1 MPSSSRPPQNRSR
14 QGRPSQ
20 PGPGG
25 PTKPG
30 DRQRPNP
37 PRRAPRQTYREE
49 NDPAILTVGQGARR
63 ADEPTERRRGPG
75 NHPNPTRPRQS
86 DRPAPD
92 MPPVTVTIER
102 IVGDGKGIGFT
113 DGKTVFVARTAP
125 GDVVS
130 ARITRAQGKVLHGEI
145 AEIITPSPMRIE
157 PRVADY
163 DASGG
168 LDLMHI
174 GYADQLAV
182 KASIIQDSLRR
193 IAKLD
198 PVPDVDIVASP
209 KEWEYRSRAE
219 FQIDQGTKAVG
230 YFAGQSHRVVDVAES
245 PVLVPSV
252 QLLLSTLRDDMK
264 AGLVPP
270 TAREY
275 RAVAGETGS
284 VLEQTATP
292 SSRMVLQSVGAETY
306 RFTAECFFQ
315 ANIPIAEKMVQHI
328 IRIAEEAKINPGY
341 ALDLYSGV
349 GLFTLPLARL
359 FRRTIAVE
367 SFPPATKWAET
378 NLADAGLSGARVV
391 TAPVERW
398 FADDRSPLGRVA
410 LAVFDPP
417 RTGAGPEVITA
428 LAKLRPAHIAAV
440 SCDPATF
447 ARDLRG
453 LLDAGYELVDVQGY
467 DMFPQTHHVEI
478 IGHLRRGDAY
488 D

>member
-1 MPSSSRPPQNRSR
+1 
-14 QGRPSQ
+14 
-20 PGPGG
+20 
-25 PTKPG
+25 
-30 DRQRPNP
+30 
-37 PRRAPRQTYREE
+37 
-49 NDPAILTVGQGARR
+49 
-63 ADEPTERRRGPG
+63 
-75 NHPNPTRPRQS
+75 
-86 DRPAPD
+86 
-92 MPPVTVTIER
+92 
-102 IVGDGKGIGFT
+102 
-113 DGKTVFVARTAP
+113 
-125 GDVVS
+125 
-130 ARITRAQGKVLHGEI
+130 
-145 AEIITPSPMRIE
+145 
-157 PRVADY
+157 
-163 DASGG
+163 
-168 LDLMHI
+168 
-174 GYADQLAV
+174 
-182 KASIIQDSLRR
+182 
-193 IAKLD
+193 
-198 PVPDVDIVASP
+198 
-209 KEWEYRSRAE
+209 
-219 FQIDQGTKAVG
+219 
-230 YFAGQSHRVVDVAES
+230 VVDVAES

-341 ALDLYSGV
+341 TLDLYSGV